1 VKAFGATEGVA
12 MDRTMVMALAAY
24 FLSWAFVLAITL
36 FSR

>member
-1 VKAFGATEGVA
+1 MQV
-12 MDRTMVMALAAY
+12 DHPMAIAIVAY